1 MRVTSDAHQEL
12 AERRLESLKN
22 LLGTAWRSDPAEV
35 QALIDR
41 LSVETFVD
49 KISKPRRQVYRA
61 LIDYMENALEEREDA
76 DPEEIRKRAGRQSY
90 LQRLIKRLD

>member
-90 LQRLIKRLD
+90 IQRLIKGLD

>member
-1 MRVTSDAHQEL
+1 MGEDERQEL
-12 AERRLESLKN
+12 AEKKLDAIKA
-22 LLGTAWRSDPAEV
+22 LLGSAWHSEPAEI

-49 KISKPRRQVYRA
+49 KVSRPRREVYRA

-76 DPEEIRKRAGRQSY
+76 DPEEERKRAGRQTY
-90 LQRLIKRLD
+90 LQRLIKGLE

>member
-1 MRVTSDAHQEL
+1 MTSDAHQEL

-90 LQRLIKRLD
+90 LQRLIKGLD

>member
-1 MRVTSDAHQEL
+1 MRVTSDAHQEF

-22 LLGTAWRSDPAEV
+22 LLGTAWQAEPEEV

-61 LIDYMENALEEREDA
+61 LIDYLENALEEREDA

-90 LQRLIKRLD
+90 LQRLIKGLD

>member
-1 MRVTSDAHQEL
+1 MTSDAHQEL

-90 LQRLIKRLD
+90 IQRLIKGLD